1 MKKNPVVHFEMPYED
16 HQRLSKFY
24 TNAFGWEMQNLG
36 NEMGDYVL
44 ASTTETDENSM
55 VTTPGAINGGFF
67 PKFQEGAAPYPSVVI
82 DVDDINQ
89 TMKQINDA
97 GGKILSEP
105 IEVPGIGQYVAFA
118 DTEGNR
124 VGILQPVKM

>member
-1 MKKNPVVHFEMPYED
+1 MPLVGRCSVWAMKWAIMF
-16 HQRLSKFY
+16 
-24 TNAFGWEMQNLG
+24 
-36 NEMGDYVL
+36 L

-67 PKFQEGAAPYPSVVI
+67 PKSQEGAAPYPSVVI

-97 GGKILSEP
+97 GGK
-105 IEVPGIGQYVAFA
+105 Q
-118 DTEGNR
+118 
-124 VGILQPVKM
+124 